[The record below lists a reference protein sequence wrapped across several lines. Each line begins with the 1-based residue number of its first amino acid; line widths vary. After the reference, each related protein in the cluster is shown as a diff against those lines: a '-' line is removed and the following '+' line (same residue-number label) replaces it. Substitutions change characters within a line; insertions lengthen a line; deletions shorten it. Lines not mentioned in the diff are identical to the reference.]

1 MNLIQIAQT
10 MSAVAGIV
18 LIMAGSRRLKKEL
31 KSMTCF

>member
-18 LIMAGSRRLKKEL
+18 LIMTGSRRLKKEL
-31 KSMTCF
+31 RAMAGF